1 MKLFKLFR
9 ALFQGKKAEP
19 QKGLTPSG
27 EKTQPIKPATRHS
40 QPHKVSQYSR
50 GRGELLNVY
59 PSVSA
64 AARQTGVKRQSIQKC
79 CKGEQKHAGGFKW
92 YYVD

>member
-19 QKGLTPSG
+19 QKGLTPSE
-27 EKTQPIKPATRHS
+27 EKTQPIKPATHHS

-64 AARQTGVKRQSIQKC
+64 AARQTCVKSQSLQNWC
-79 CKGEQKHAGGFKW
+79 QGEQKLAGGFIW
-92 YYVD
+92 YYLD